1 MSQPFKNTQLDNQAL
16 SDFIYDLNI
25 ARRQLALYPEEHP
38 QLQQSH
44 ARVLQVLAKLCQVSD
59 VVTLGIAPE
68 TLMYEQQWLDAD
80 NPVYRDFAHFLS
92 ARDIASISFHR
103 ALDIAELI
111 RFNQLL
117 KRDPQGIAEEGGLA
131 LLLKQQQI
139 HHISLIPVDFAA
151 FQPTAPAAPSGADDA
166 DLWEAFLQGLTTNQ
180 LDPEGSAK
188 SREEG
193 LSLGQVAT
201 LLNQTDGRSPAAKAA
216 YEQAIGSFIGTMQNH
231 SRTQRKK
238 ISSQLAALVEQ
249 LNPEVKRSFL
259 NSAFRALDQHVD
271 ESAELLQALPPQLL
285 TEALQQYNRTQLNIS
300 SRLVDLLGQ
309 FASAAGSAT
318 EHRVSG
324 NPEAL
329 PDEVQQARVDIL
341 LLEDN
346 LSEYLPSDYQQ
357 ALAEILTG
365 KIRGNLPPSVAQQL
379 RLRLEEHS
387 LEKQC
392 GAIIF
397 NMLENQVPKETEL
410 QLQDNLSELARFFL
424 DTGDFIALTDIYRN
438 WSRHL
443 YSEKA
448 AVRFLDE
455 KVLADQT
462 RELFMNEV
470 LDSIELW
477 DTGKWASISTYIREV
492 GEPYAEL
499 LVQRLAAEAQAER
512 RRLWMKLL
520 IELGDKAHQII
531 HQHLQDK
538 NWQLVRNLLIV
549 IDRQQATLPAKT
561 LQRLTTHPHCRVRQE
576 CLRIMFR
583 INPATANR
591 LLQKE
596 LSSGNRD
603 SLIAAAQLAEL
614 SRDGKLLEQLHYLLQ
629 LEMKCDADLE
639 LKQQLLRSLANCGQP
654 ATVPVLAR
662 LLQQK
667 GQRRRSRRDQEFQKA
682 IIGILGAF
690 PLHTVEPLLKTLA
703 AGRDQAQRSLAEQQ
717 LNRFKSAGESQ

>member
-1 MSQPFKNTQLDNQAL
+1 MSQPLHSAKLDTQVL

-25 ARRQLALYPEEHP
+25 ARRQLALYPEDHP
-38 QLQQSH
+38 QLQQSYT
-44 ARVLQVLAKLCQVSD
+44 RVLQVLTQLCQVSD
-59 VVTLGIAPE
+59 VVTLGIAPN

-80 NPVYRDFAHFLS
+80 NPVYRDFARFLA

-103 ALDIAELI
+103 ALEVAELI

-117 KRDPQGIAEEGGLA
+117 KRDPQAIAEAGGLVS
-131 LLLKQQQI
+131 LLKQQQI
-139 HHISLIPVDFAA
+139 EHISLIPIDFAA
-151 FQPTAPAAPSGADDA
+151 FQPAATSAASGTSDA
-166 DLWEAFLQGLTTNQ
+166 LIWEDFLQGLTSNQ

-188 SREEG
+188 SREQR
-193 LSLGQVAT
+193 LDLDQVAA
-201 LLNQTDGRSPAAKAA
+201 LLNEADSRSPGAKAD
-216 YEQAIGSFIGTMQNH
+216 YDQAISSFVTKMQEH
-231 SRTQRKK
+231 SPTQRKK

-249 LNPEVKRSFL
+249 LNPEMKRSFL
-259 NSAFRALDQHVD
+259 NSAFRALDQHED
-271 ESAELLQALPPQLL
+271 ESAELLQALPPKLL
-285 TEALQQYNRTQLNIS
+285 TEALQQHNSEQLNIS

-309 FASAAGSAT
+309 FAGASDAAPT
-318 EHRVSG
+318 HRVSG
-324 NPEAL
+324 DSEAL
-329 PDEVQQARVDIL
+329 PEEVQQARVDIL

-346 LSEYLPSDYQQ
+346 LSDYLPSDYQQ

-365 KIRGNLPPSVAQQL
+365 NIRGNLPASVAQQL

-397 NMLENQVPKETEL
+397 NMLENRVARETEL
-410 QLQDNLSELARFFL
+410 QLQDNLAELARFFL
-424 DTGDFIALTDIYRN
+424 DTGDFIALTDIFRN

-443 YSEKA
+443 YSERA

-470 LDSIELW
+470 LDSIALW
-477 DTGKWASISTYIREV
+477 DDDKLAAISTYIHEV

-499 LVQRLAAEAQAER
+499 LVQRLASEDQAER
-512 RRLWMKLL
+512 RKLWMKLL

-531 HQHLQDK
+531 HQQLQNK

-561 LQRLTTHPHCRVRQE
+561 LQQLTRHPHCRVRQE

-583 INPATANR
+583 SNPATANR
-591 LLQKE
+591 LLLKE

-614 SRDGKLLEQLHYLLQ
+614 SRDSKPLEQLHYLLQ
-629 LEMKCDADLE
+629 LEMKSDADLE
-639 LKQQLLRSLANCGQP
+639 LKKELLRSLANCGQP
-654 ATVPVLAR
+654 GSVPVLAR
-662 LLQQK
+662 LLQKK
-667 GQRRRSRRDQEFQKA
+667 GLRRSRRDQEFQHA

-690 PLHTVEPLLKTLA
+690 PQNAVEPLLKTLVT
-703 AGRDQAQRSLAEQQ
+703 GRDRAQRSLAKQQ
-717 LNRFKSAGESQ
+717 LNRFQAAGGTA